1 MQPKSCEISVQVI
14 ILSCLVSKAELFVVR
29 NRKSQDYANN
39 TVIPLL
45 LNVQLGRGGGDAIG
59 CMI

>member
-1 MQPKSCEISVQVI
+1 MQPKSCEISVQVF
-14 ILSCLVSKAELFVVR
+14 ILSLLVSKAELFVVR

-45 LNVQLGRGGGDAIG
+45 LNVQFGRGGGDAIG